1 MKNYRL
7 IAAAALLVAF
17 TALPAFAQGNAGRPA
32 APAQSAP
39 AQANV
44 PDSKIALVN
53 TEAFSDEKQGITRLV
68 NAVKGVERE
77 FDPRKKELQ
86 GLQQRITTLQE
97 DITKTAGVA
106 DPAATRAKETQLAD
120 MKKDFQRRG
129 EDAQAAYNK
138 RMQEAISPIYD
149 DIGKALD
156 AFAKQRGITLLLDA
170 SKIGPA
176 ILSLNDGMDIT
187 LAFIREFNTRNPAT
201 AAAAGTR

>member
-97 DITKTAGVA
+97 DITK
-106 DPAATRAKETQLAD
+106 ETQLAD